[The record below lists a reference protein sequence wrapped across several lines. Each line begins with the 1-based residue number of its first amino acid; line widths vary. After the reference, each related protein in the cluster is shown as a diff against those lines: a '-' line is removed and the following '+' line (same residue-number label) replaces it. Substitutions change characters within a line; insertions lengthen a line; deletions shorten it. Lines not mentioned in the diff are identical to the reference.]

1 METTVTPKTKI
12 TAAFRLKVYKAMLKL
27 IEESIEKTG
36 EYSTGFCSALRD
48 VSILK
53 NTPELCR
60 MYIYE
65 ELAAFKPKVTFGNY
79 WLPTDARGDQTRMRI
94 LRRIIYD
101 MEH

>member
-27 IEESIEKTG
+27 IKESIEKTG
-36 EYSTGFCSALRD
+36 EYGTGFCTALKD
-48 VSILK
+48 TPILK
-53 NTPELCR
+53 DAPELCR

-65 ELAAFKPKVTFGNY
+65 ELANFKPKVTYGNY
-79 WLPTDARGDQTRMRI
+79 WLPTDTRGDQTRMRI
-94 LRRIIYD
+94 LRKIIYD